1 MPQQKKWVKAVSSI
15 MVFSLLTGFSAVGS
29 TFAHAD
35 ASPIITKF
43 SDVPAGHW
51 AEKHIAKL
59 SMQGIIK
66 GTNGKFNPADNISQ
80 QEAIALAIR
89 FIGKEQNVKADDAIV
104 FPESF
109 DVSTYF
115 KPYVVLAFQLG
126 LLDQAEEFK
135 QAEANPGTEWGLKKA
150 SREWITKLIV
160 KAIEKQKVAD
170 ELSSSPVT
178 FKDASKIDDG
188 YTGYI
193 NAAVS
198 LGLIKGITADTFD
211 PRGLITRASIATIFS
226 RAEAQ
231 FPVNYTGQ
239 YTAILTGANES
250 TLNLFANDKD
260 TSVALSPDTYV
271 YRFDSEKPATVS
283 QLTPNTKLLVIADG
297 TKPLYVEQLD
307 DKAQVSTLTGSV
319 QRVSSSENKIWIWA
333 NEDMIPITY
342 SNATQVTDGSGNV
355 VSVTSL
361 GADSQVE
368 ITQDTYRAKPIA
380 VSIKVKSAPINK
392 TGQGTIS
399 AIDTTQPAITVK
411 DSVAGTTSM
420 YQASPQVDVVWQ
432 GQILDGGLSALRVGD
447 VVSYEVKNS
456 LITKVTIQK
465 TSAKLVRG
473 EFYTVSSDG
482 KLISYL
488 STSGAGKP
496 ESKFVSPVV
505 DVTIDGLTG
514 TTLKDLVKGDV
525 IDITLNDQDQVVA
538 IKAINRKVEV
548 LGGATVVSYDADLKA
563 LLLKSSEGAL
573 VSVYL
578 TADTRFE
585 TNGNPITLS
594 AVASLLVKNKKLTI
608 GYTNDQAVF
617 IQFVY
622 KYSGI
627 AAAVNTNSKQITIAQ
642 SNGLT
647 VTLPM
652 DTISSVEMNGKSP
665 ATLADIKAGD
675 TVTAVLNANQDK
687 IVLLQLH
694 TVKQATITAVD
705 TTAKKLSVRT
715 SDGLGYDISAASLD
729 FVNENGDKLTLASFK
744 SGQTVNLNY
753 VGTTVAYVKLVNVT
767 TGRVTAVSSDH
778 ISVIDYN
785 GITSDV
791 QLGTGFSVLK
801 NGTTSSS
808 STVLAVGDRVDV
820 KKNIQDSVIVTVY
833 SGVSKNFWK
842 YNAVTGELAVKRV
855 NLTDAYT
862 YMATASTKVTQAG
875 SVIPISSLVD
885 GDSIVIYLY
894 QNSIIEIEKL

>member
-1 MPQQKKWVKAVSSI
+1 MPQQKKWVKAVSSL

-29 TFAHAD
+29 TLAHAE
-35 ASPIITKF
+35 ASSIVTKF

-59 SMQGIIK
+59 AMQGIIK
-66 GTNGKFNPADNISQ
+66 GTNGAFKPADNVSQ

-89 FIGKEQNVKADDAIV
+89 FIGKEQDVKADDAIV
-104 FPESF
+104 FPENF
-109 DVSTYF
+109 HVSTYF

-126 LLDQAEEFK
+126 LLNQAEEFK

-170 ELSSSPVT
+170 ELSSSPVA

-198 LGLIKGITADTFD
+198 LGLIKGITTDTFD

-226 RAEAQ
+226 RAELQ

-239 YTAILTGANES
+239 YTAILTGADAS
-250 TLNLFANDKD
+250 SLKLFANDKD
-260 TSVALSPDTYV
+260 SSIDLSPDTYV

-307 DKAQVSTLTGSV
+307 DKAQVTTIAGTVDRVLPNDNKLWVWTGDEPV
-319 QRVSSSENKIWIWA
+319 A
-333 NEDMIPITY
+333 ITY
-342 SNATQVTDGSGNV
+342 SSATKVTDGSGNLV
-355 VSVTSL
+355 PVTSL

-368 ITQDTYRAKPIA
+368 ITQDTYRAKPLA

-392 TGQGTIS
+392 TGQGTIGS
-399 AIDTTQPAITVK
+399 IDLNTPALTIKEDGAAT
-411 DSVAGTTSM
+411 SSM
-420 YQASPQVDVVWQ
+420 YQAASQVDVVWQ
-432 GQILDGGLSALRVGD
+432 GQILDGGLSSLRVGD

-488 STSGAGKP
+488 SAGGSGKP
-496 ESKFVSPVV
+496 ESKFVSTSVE
-505 DVTIDGLTG
+505 VTIDGLAG
-514 TTLKDLVKGDV
+514 TSISDLVKGDV
-525 IDITLNDQDQVVA
+525 LDITLNDQDQVVA
-538 IKAINRKVEV
+538 IKVVNRQVEV
-548 LGGATVVSYDADLKA
+548 LGGATVVSYDSDLKA
-563 LLLKSSEGAL
+563 LLIKTSAGAL

-578 TADTRFE
+578 SDATKIDMSGT
-585 TNGNPITLS
+585 PMTLS
-594 AVASLLVKNKKLTI
+594 SAAALLVKNKKLTI
-608 GYTNDQAVF
+608 GYTNDKAVF

-622 KYSGI
+622 KYSGTATGI
-627 AAAVNTNSKQITIAQ
+627 SSSLKQITITQ

-647 VTLPM
+647 VTLPL
-652 DTISSVEMNGKSP
+652 DVYSTIEISGKTSP
-665 ATLADIKAGD
+665 ALTDIKTGD
-675 TVTAVLNANQDK
+675 TVTALLNANQDR
-687 IVLLQLH
+687 IVSLQVH
-694 TVKQATITAVD
+694 TVKQAEVTAVD
-705 TTAKKLSVRT
+705 TANKKLKVKT
-715 SDGLGYDISAASLD
+715 SDGTVQDIAVAALD
-729 FVNENGDKLTLASFK
+729 LTSDNGEKLTIASFK
-744 SGQTVNLNY
+744 SGQTVNLSY
-753 VGTTVAYVKLVNVT
+753 VGLTVASVKLLNVT
-767 TGRVTAVSSDH
+767 TGRVTAVSTDTL
-778 ISVIDYN
+778 SVMDYS
-785 GITSDV
+785 GKAVDAE
-791 QLGTGFSVLK
+791 LGTNFIVIK
-801 NGTTSSS
+801 NGTTSTNAS
-808 STVLAVGDRVDV
+808 VLAAGDRVEV
-820 KKNIQDSVIVTVY
+820 KKNAQDVIVVTVY
-833 SGVSKNFWK
+833 SGVSKTFWK
-842 YNAVTGELAVKRV
+842 YTAATAELAVKRATL
-855 NLTDAYT
+855 NEANTYT
-862 YMATASTKVTQAG
+862 VSASTKVTQAG
-875 SVIPISSLVD
+875 SVIPISSLLD